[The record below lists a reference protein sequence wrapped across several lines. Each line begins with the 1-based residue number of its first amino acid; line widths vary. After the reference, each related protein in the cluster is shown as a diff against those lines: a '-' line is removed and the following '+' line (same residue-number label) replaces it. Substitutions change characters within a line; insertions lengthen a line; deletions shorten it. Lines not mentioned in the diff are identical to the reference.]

1 MHGLG
6 RRLLLP
12 ASIVAAAALL
22 HGSGWIDR
30 LGVGE
35 LRIAVRGAFLLA
47 FALAWRFRCSRA
59 GWGALWLALAVE
71 VPGYAADPAA
81 AEAALALLVPPGLAI
96 LAWLPERPLACRA
109 GIVGA
114 AAVAAVAAVVAWLDP
129 TARWLPPTIG
139 SELAAPPGANPGLS
153 SAALAGLGLALAVA
167 ALRLVRSADPI
178 SLGLLAA
185 VATAGLALAEP
196 DGRLVF
202 LGAGGLAL
210 GAALVDRA
218 FRMTLE
224 DALTE
229 LPSRRALDARL
240 RLLNG
245 SFAIA
250 MVDLDRFKALNDRH
264 GHAVGDQ
271 ALRWVARRLAAVGG
285 GGEAFRYGGE
295 EFAIVFPGA
304 TVAEAR
310 PHAEE
315 VRKTIS
321 EDRFV
326 LRGPG
331 RPARRPKRANGGSAT
346 TRGSG
351 TARVTVSV
359 GLAAT
364 TSRRRLP
371 REVLAAADRALYR
384 AKKAGRNRV
393 VAAR

>member
-1 MHGLG
+1 M
-6 RRLLLP
+6 
-12 ASIVAAAALL
+12 
-22 HGSGWIDR
+22 
-30 LGVGE
+30 
-35 LRIAVRGAFLLA
+35 
-47 FALAWRFRCSRA
+47 
-59 GWGALWLALAVE
+59 
-71 VPGYAADPAA
+71 
-81 AEAALALLVPPGLAI
+81 LALLAPPGLAI
-96 LAWLPERPLACRA
+96 LAWLPERPLASRA
-109 GIVGA
+109 GIAGA
-114 AAVAAVAAVVAWLDP
+114 TAVAAASAAVALLDP
-129 TARWLPPTIG
+129 AAGWLPPAVQTA
-139 SELAAPPGANPGLS
+139 LATPPGAGPGLS
-153 SAALAGLGLALAVA
+153 AAALTCLGLALAVA

-185 VATAGLALAEP
+185 VAIAGLALAEP
-196 DGRLVF
+196 GGRILF

-210 GAALVDRA
+210 AAAVVDRA
-218 FRMTLE
+218 FRMALE
-224 DALTE
+224 DALTG
-229 LPSRRALDARL
+229 LPSRRALEAHL

-250 MVDLDRFKALNDRH
+250 MVDLDRFKQLNDRH

-315 VRKTIS
+315 VRKRIS
-321 EDRFV
+321 DDRFV

-331 RPARRPKRANGGSAT
+331 RPAKRPKRTSGGSAT
-346 TRGSG
+346 TRRSG

-359 GLAAT
+359 GLAART
-364 TSRRRLP
+364 ARRRLP